1 MNKATRDAYGKAL
14 AQLKDNPD
22 VVALEADLGGSTK
35 SAEFKKVAPERY
47 FNMGIAEANM
57 VSTAAGLAASGK
69 IAFAST
75 FAMFATARAFEQIRN
90 AVCYPNLNVKI
101 VGSHAGISVGADGGT
116 HQPIED
122 IAIMRALPNMK
133 VVCPADDVEAEAATK
148 AAAEIYGP
156 FYLRMGRSPVPTFHN
171 EDYKFEFGK
180 GDVIREG
187 TDCTV
192 IATGLMVVP
201 AMNAVKKLAEEG
213 ISCTLINM
221 HTIKPIDAELII
233 KEAQKTGRIVTA
245 EEASIIGGLG
255 SAVAE
260 VLAENCS
267 ARLKRIGVRDEF
279 GQSGSVQELLDHYG
293 LNEEGIISAVKE
305 LL

>member
-1 MNKATRDAYGKAL
+1 MNKATRDAYGKAI
-14 AQLKDNPD
+14 AKLKDNPN
-22 VVALEADLGGSTK
+22 VVVLEADLGGSTK

-57 VSTAAGLAASGK
+57 ISTAAGFASCGK
-69 IAFAST
+69 TAFAST

-90 AVCYPNLNVKI
+90 SVCYPDLNVKI

-116 HQPIED
+116 HQPVED
-122 IAIMRALPNMK
+122 IAIMRALPNMN
-133 VVCPADDVEAEAATK
+133 VICPADDVEAEQATL
-148 AAAEIYGP
+148 AAADIFGP
-156 FYLRMGRSPVPTFHN
+156 FYLRMGRAPVPTFHS

-180 GDVIREG
+180 GEVLEEG
-187 TDCTV
+187 KDCTV

-201 AMNAVKKLAEEG
+201 AIHAVKKLKEEG
-213 ISCTLINM
+213 IFCTLVNM
-221 HTIKPIDAELII
+221 HTIKPIDEELIVRCA
-233 KEAQKTGRIVTA
+233 KNTGRIVTA

-260 VLAENCS
+260 VVSEKWPVKM
-267 ARLKRIGVRDEF
+267 KRVGVEDQF
-279 GQSGSVQELLDHYG
+279 GRSGGVQELLDFYG
-293 LNEEGIISAVKE
+293 LNEEGIMNAVKS